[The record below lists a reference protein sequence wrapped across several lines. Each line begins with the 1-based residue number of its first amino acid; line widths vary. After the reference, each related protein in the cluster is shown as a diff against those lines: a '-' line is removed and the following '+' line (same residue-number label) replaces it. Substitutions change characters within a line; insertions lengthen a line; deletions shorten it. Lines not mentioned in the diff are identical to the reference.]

1 MGALVVRLIHIFLF
15 TPFLIFMGI
24 CVPSSYWWYL
34 VSLLLGLL
42 VIGWW
47 CILVVRSDYTMGW
60 LAWHILLIS
69 GLLIACGIGRQDSP
83 TIVFS
88 LLLALGFAA
97 LGYHITRWI
106 QNS

>member
-1 MGALVVRLIHIFLF
+1 
-15 TPFLIFMGI
+15 
-24 CVPSSYWWYL
+24 
-34 VSLLLGLL
+34 
-42 VIGWW
+42 
-47 CILVVRSDYTMGW
+47 MGW